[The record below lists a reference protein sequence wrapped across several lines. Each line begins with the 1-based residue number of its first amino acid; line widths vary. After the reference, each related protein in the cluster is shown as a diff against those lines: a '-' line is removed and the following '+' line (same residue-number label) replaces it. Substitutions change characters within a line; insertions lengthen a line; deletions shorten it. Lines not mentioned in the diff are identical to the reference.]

1 MLNDDIEVIWPSS
14 WSKSCTETV
23 WISKDLSEEL
33 ETFAMVVFNLGCKSL
48 AIVFL
53 SALNLEAFC
62 NSCVQFGL

>member
-23 WISKDLSEEL
+23 WISKDLSDEP

-48 AIVFL
+48 TVVSL
-53 SALNLEAFC
+53 PALNLEAFC
-62 NSCVQFGL
+62 NGCVQFGL

>member
-48 AIVFL
+48 AIVFSL
-53 SALNLEAFC
+53 CLE
-62 NSCVQFGL
+62 SGSLLQ